1 MSKMK
6 EQNKSP
12 EKQLNEVEI
21 DNPLEKELR
30 IMTVTTVQDLRKRM
44 EKMQEMFTKDLE
56 ELKNKQIEMNN
67 TLQIINN
74 RVTKAEEWTSD
85 SEDKMVEITAAK
97 QKIEKRMKI
106 KEGSLRD
113 PWNNIKGTNFC
124 MVGMLEGEREKGPKK
139 IFEEI
144 IAENFPNMGKEIVN
158 QVQGAQR
165 IPGRRNPRRTHS
177 NQTDKN

>member
-67 TLQIINN
+67 TLQRINN

-124 MVGMLEGEREKGPKK
+124 MVGMLEGEREKGPEK
-139 IFEEI
+139 ISEEI
-144 IAENFPNMGKEIVN
+144 TTVNFPNMGKEIVN
-158 QVQGAQR
+158 QVQDTQGVPEQTQ
-165 IPGRRNPRRTHS
+165 GGTH
-177 NQTDKN
+177 QGI